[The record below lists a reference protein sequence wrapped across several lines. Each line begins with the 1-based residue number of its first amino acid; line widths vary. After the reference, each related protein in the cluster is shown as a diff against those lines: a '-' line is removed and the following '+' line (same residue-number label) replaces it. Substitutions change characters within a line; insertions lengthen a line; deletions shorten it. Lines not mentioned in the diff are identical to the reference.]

1 MKITAKIDEIASA
14 LIIALLAIFLIG
26 TFVAIAMYLTTGTLR
41 RTDSSRD
48 YSGLRSATEGAL
60 DFGYGVWAKTVN
72 SYYGPVT
79 QAQLNA
85 ALATVPAFDGYGYAR
100 RPRTVRGKFRRWI
113 VMACRAR
120 PLHTH
125 SLICRNTQAGR
136 GKNYSYLASVRLTGA
151 TNGDRTIKYG
161 AKRLI
166 NYSVVPL
173 FQATAFFED
182 NLELYKTAPMTIGGL
197 VHTNSTAY
205 VSSSSTSNPSLTF
218 TGNLSYVSGY
228 SDNAAPPLAYLW
240 SGYSPNSAFPPE
252 YPNGADTSVHQV
264 DRYGTA
270 RHRSGFGPASAK
282 KPKRNSHGRQQS
294 ERRLDARVDR
304 TAGKHRRLS

>member
-85 ALATVPAFDGYGYAR
+85 ALATVPAFDGYGYA
-100 RPRTVRGKFRRWI
+100 PTAENG
-113 VMACRAR
+113 
-120 PLHTH
+120 PLKISPVDSYGVPSASPSYT
-125 SLICRNTQAGR
+125 LINLPKYPGWT
-136 GKNYSYLASVRLTGA
+136 GKNYSYLASVRLTGT

-228 SDNAAPPLAYLW
+228 SDNAAPPWLICGRVIHLIPLFRLSIPTALILLCIKSTAW
-240 SGYSPNSAFPPE
+240 NRSAPI
-252 YPNGADTSVHQV
+252 
-264 DRYGTA
+264 RL
-270 RHRSGFGPASAK
+270 RSCI
-282 KPKRNSHGRQQS
+282 RQKTKTELSRATTIQ
-294 ERRLDARVDR
+294 RRLDARVDR